1 MLNMAYRQSMKGH
14 NVLFVSLEDS
24 KESCL
29 FKQYALMSDITLN
42 TLQSVRPDD
51 KATEIEKSKSTLQQQ
66 LKTMGNFWIVDKS
79 EKEFRVSDLRAVI
92 NEIGVENIDAVYVD
106 YIGKIM
112 PSLGMKTATMYE
124 GSKEVAASLR
134 RLAMETGVPMVT
146 AAQINRGGMKKEIN
160 DLDMD
165 SISESVA
172 IVHSADLAIILANH
186 DDTSR
191 DYLNERL
198 YKIVKNRIA
207 GKHGFCSSFY
217 WDLGTL
223 KIFDKTEVHEWLDY
237 AKKTGDNRD
246 WLEGN
251 PDQGKTTGSKKQSSP
266 SEGQIDKMINEAQK
280 YA

>member
-1 MLNMAYRQSMKGH
+1 MQGH
-14 NVLFVSLEDS
+14 NVLFVTLEDS
-24 KESCL
+24 KEACM
-29 FKQYALMSDITLN
+29 FKQIALMSDITLN
-42 TLQSVRPDD
+42 TLQSVRPDSKTD
-51 KATEIEKSKSTLQQQ
+51 ELKGYMPTFKEQLEK
-66 LKTMGNFWIVDKS
+66 MGNFWIVDKS

-92 NEIGVENIDAVYVD
+92 NEIGVENLDAIYVD

-134 RLAMETGVPMVT
+134 RLAMETAIPMVT
-146 AAQINRGGMKKEIN
+146 AAQINRGGMKKEID

-186 DDTSR
+186 DDTAR

-223 KIFDKTEVHEWLDY
+223 KIFDKTEIHEWIDY

-246 WLEGN
+246 WLDGN
-251 PDQGKTTGSKKQSSP
+251 PNQGKTTEIKKQNSP
-266 SEGQIDKMINEAQK
+266 NEGEIDNIITEAKK